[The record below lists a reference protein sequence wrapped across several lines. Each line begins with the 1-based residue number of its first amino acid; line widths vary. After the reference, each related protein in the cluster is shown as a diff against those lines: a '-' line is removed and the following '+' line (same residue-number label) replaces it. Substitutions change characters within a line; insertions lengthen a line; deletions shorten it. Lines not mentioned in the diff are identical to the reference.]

1 LSEEKDLLL
10 RGIATDTLS
19 AMAEAV
25 GPIVFGPHT
34 VELMELVNQGLLIK
48 NSRLVEC
55 SFCFF
60 ASCARVYGADFAPY
74 LEHVIPPILA
84 SCNQE
89 EQYASHFE
97 GEDEDIDL
105 EEEDECEEDT
115 AGKLRAGS
123 SIAEEKEI
131 SADALGKI
139 FAATATH
146 FLPYVE
152 QSIACLLTLAEHY
165 YEDVRKSAINSLF
178 LFLHTFHKIGRPSGE
193 WEAGLPLK
201 VELHENIAQMVEVVM
216 KSVSV
221 MLEDEYDKYVIHD

>member
-1 LSEEKDLLL
+1 LTEEKDLLL

-25 GPIVFGPHT
+25 GPIIFGPHT
-34 VELMELVNQGLLIK
+34 VELMELVNQGLLIQ

-74 LEHVIPPILA
+74 LEHVLPPILA

-89 EQYASHFE
+89 ESYGSHFDNDDEEVDLEEDDE
-97 GEDEDIDL
+97 GEDDN
-105 EEEDECEEDT
+105 
-115 AGKLRAGS
+115 KQLRASS

-131 SADALGKI
+131 AADALGKI
-139 FAATATH
+139 FAATATLY
-146 FLPYVE
+146 LPYVE
-152 QSIACLLTLAEHY
+152 PSIACLLTLAEHY
-165 YEDVRKSAINSLF
+165 YEDVRKSAVNSLF
-178 LFLHTFHKIGRPSGE
+178 LFLHTFHKIGKPSGE

-201 VELHENIAQMVEVVM
+201 AELHENIAQMVEVVM
-216 KSVSV
+216 KSVGV
-221 MLEDEYDKYVIHD
+221 MLEDEYDKYVQISD